1 MRHLTTSLLAGL
13 ALSLGTANLSAQGL
27 LAVQRAADFRTEQ
40 PLTWNVGVS
49 GGYDSL
55 DYKASDDVFFPDI
68 ESYFIQSGV
77 GMTYTDNDRRTPWS
91 LAIDGGALHYLDDAP
106 RNDDTFYSARVA
118 FNISH
123 EISQR
128 MKFSNNAFATY
139 EVEPNTAMGAST
151 TLWNGQYFY
160 GYENFN
166 LSYAWSRRITTTT
179 SYTIDTIRYDDSFVS
194 ASEDRLSHLVAQ
206 QFSYSLKPQTQLT
219 AEYRFRMVDFANR
232 NDVDYQSH
240 YALAGVDHAWSQRL
254 STSIRGGVE
263 FFQSDRANETA
274 PYGEFALD
282 SAIDRQTT
290 IRWFSAAGF
299 DAAELQ
305 NFDTR
310 YSIRTGINASHQ
322 VDRRLGINGGLSY
335 AYSDFDGGDTN
346 PSVTENSILMSAGLS
361 YLLWSNVALN
371 AQYSYTVLESSSIE
385 REFDRNIIS
394 LGMSASF

>member
-13 ALSLGTANLSAQGL
+13 ALSFGTANLSAQGL

-40 PLTWNVGVS
+40 PLTWTVGVS
-49 GGYDSL
+49 GGYDNL

-77 GMTYTDNDRRTPWS
+77 GMTYTDADRRTPWS
-91 LAIDGGALHYLDDAP
+91 LSLDGGVLHYLDDAP
-106 RNDDTFYSARVA
+106 RNDDTFYSARAA

-128 MKFSNNAFATY
+128 MKISNNMFATY

-179 SYTIDTIRYDDSFVS
+179 SYTIDTIRYDDNFVS

-206 QFSYSLKPQTQLT
+206 QFSYSLKPQTQLIG
-219 AEYRFRMVDFANR
+219 EYRFRMVDFVNR

-240 YALAGVDHAWSQRL
+240 YALAGIDHAWSQRL

-263 FFQSDRANETA
+263 FFQSDRTSQTA

-282 SAIDRQTT
+282 YSVDRKTS

-305 NFDTR
+305 SFDSR
-310 YSIRTGINASHQ
+310 YSIRTGINANHQ

-335 AYSDFDGGDTN
+335 AYSDFDGGETT
-346 PSVTENSILMSAGLS
+346 PSITENSILVSAGLS

-371 AQYSYTVLESSSIE
+371 AQYSYTVLDSASIE